1 MKLSIRRTT
10 RFKRDI
16 KRVLQS
22 GKDIEK
28 SKPYLWFLKPFA
40 IAGLSLRLCFV
51 FASNWIRVRV
61 GKYEFSIGRKK
72 ESLALEKEKRIKVL
86 RIIAR
91 LNIGGP
97 AIHVHLLTNGL
108 DEQKF
113 ESKLVAGSISPQEGD
128 MSYLF
133 DSDDIKPIIFS
144 ELQRDIS
151 ARMDLMAFRR
161 IFNKLRE
168 IKPDIVHTHTAKA
181 GTSARLAVM
190 MYNLISGKRIRTVHT
205 FHGHVFEGYFNK
217 TNSLIVILIERFL
230 AMITDVIITISDTQK
245 KDLTENFHIAPAK
258 KIKTIEL
265 GFELEPFLSNGS
277 LKGQFRRNFGIRDET
292 LLIGIIGRLVPI
304 KNHRMFFKAAS
315 LFLEQNPGLQVKFVV
330 VGDGELRSQLED
342 YCQKL
347 GLTSHVLFCGWIKSI
362 PLVYADLD
370 ILALTSTNEGTPVS
384 IIEAMASSVPVIA
397 TDAGGV
403 HDLLGPPD
411 GVPSSDV
418 FVVCER
424 GILCRKN
431 DAQGVAKGLK
441 YLIDGEIQEK
451 QKRLMRARSFVKE
464 RFSEER
470 LLHDIESL
478 YIELMADGR

>member
-1 MKLSIRRTT
+1 
-10 RFKRDI
+10 
-16 KRVLQS
+16 
-22 GKDIEK
+22 
-28 SKPYLWFLKPFA
+28 
-40 IAGLSLRLCFV
+40 
-51 FASNWIRVRV
+51 
-61 GKYEFSIGRKK
+61 
-72 ESLALEKEKRIKVL
+72 
-86 RIIAR
+86 
-91 LNIGGP
+91 
-97 AIHVHLLTNGL
+97 
-108 DEQKF
+108 
-113 ESKLVAGSISPQEGD
+113 
-128 MSYLF
+128 
-133 DSDDIKPIIFS
+133 
-144 ELQRDIS
+144 
-151 ARMDLMAFRR
+151 
-161 IFNKLRE
+161 
-168 IKPDIVHTHTAKA
+168 
-181 GTSARLAVM
+181 
-190 MYNLISGKRIRTVHT
+190 
-205 FHGHVFEGYFNK
+205 
-217 TNSLIVILIERFL
+217 
-230 AMITDVIITISDTQK
+230 
-245 KDLTENFHIAPAK
+245 
-258 KIKTIEL
+258 
-265 GFELEPFLSNGS
+265 
-277 LKGQFRRNFGIRDET
+277 
-292 LLIGIIGRLVPI
+292 
-304 KNHRMFFKAAS
+304 
-315 LFLEQNPGLQVKFVV
+315 VKFVV